1 MVAASYA
8 LVSQV
13 MTSYPGELL
22 HMDTVGPA
30 RVQLVS
36 GKWYVLVILDDFSR
50 FSWVFFLEFKDEAF
64 IFVQDLVLKLRNES
78 HVGPARVQLVS
89 GKWYVLVILDDF
101 SRFSWV
107 FFLEFKDEA
116 FIFVQHLVLK
126 LRNES
131 Q

>member
-1 MVAASYA
+1 
-8 LVSQV
+8 
-13 MTSYPGELL
+13 
-22 HMDTVGPA
+22 MDT
-30 RVQLVS
+30 
-36 GKWYVLVILDDFSR
+36 
-50 FSWVFFLEFKDEAF
+50 
-64 IFVQDLVLKLRNES
+64 
-78 HVGPARVQLVS
+78 VGPARVQLVS